1 MCAIPKAV
9 RWLSG
14 GVAILALA
22 LASLLY
28 LMLCKRKKPKNEWL
42 SFRKAVEASGEVI
55 FLTDREGVIT
65 YINPAFTKL
74 YGYYAE
80 EVVGKTT
87 PRILKSG
94 VMTEQDYEHFWETL
108 LGAGVIRGEFINK
121 CKDGRLVTIEGSA
134 NPILD
139 ERGNIS
145 GFLAIQ
151 RDVTESKQAR
161 EELKSAHVYQ
171 QSIID
176 GVAEPI
182 MVIDTDYHV
191 KLMNRAARRFSHRSV
206 ELSEPLFCYQVSH
219 QRDTP
224 CNGKEHPCPLHEASE
239 LNQTVTAVHEH
250 YQADGEIRLVEVIA
264 APFFDTEGNLQ
275 GIIESMRDITEHKRA
290 EEALLQYADRLRALA
305 AQLAEVEE
313 AERQRLSQELHD
325 QVGQNLTALSLNL
338 NIVRSLIPE
347 EAEEVHNRIEDSLSL
362 VDQTT
367 EKIRDVM
374 ANLRPPV
381 LDDYGLVAALRW
393 YAEQFTKRT
402 DIAVTVEGNE
412 PDPRLPQRIES
423 ALFRIAQEALTN
435 VAKHAEASHA
445 AVCVEVEDD
454 IMRLVVADD
463 GIGFDPTQQ
472 GENGEGQGWGLLTMT
487 ERAEAVGAHCQI
499 ESYPDRGTK
508 IILEIG
514 L

>member
-1 MCAIPKAV
+1 
-9 RWLSG
+9 
-14 GVAILALA
+14 
-22 LASLLY
+22 
-28 LMLCKRKKPKNEWL
+28 
-42 SFRKAVEASGEVI
+42 
-55 FLTDREGVIT
+55 
-65 YINPAFTKL
+65 
-74 YGYYAE
+74 
-80 EVVGKTT
+80 
-87 PRILKSG
+87 
-94 VMTEQDYEHFWETL
+94 
-108 LGAGVIRGEFINK
+108 
-121 CKDGRLVTIEGSA
+121 
-134 NPILD
+134 
-139 ERGNIS
+139 
-145 GFLAIQ
+145 
-151 RDVTESKQAR
+151 
-161 EELKSAHVYQ
+161 
-171 QSIID
+171 
-176 GVAEPI
+176 
-182 MVIDTDYHV
+182 
-191 KLMNRAARRFSHRSV
+191 
-206 ELSEPLFCYQVSH
+206 
-219 QRDTP
+219 
-224 CNGKEHPCPLHEASE
+224 
-239 LNQTVTAVHEH
+239 
-250 YQADGEIRLVEVIA
+250 
-264 APFFDTEGNLQ
+264 
-275 GIIESMRDITEHKRA
+275 
-290 EEALLQYADRLRALA
+290 
-305 AQLAEVEE
+305 
-313 AERQRLSQELHD
+313 
-325 QVGQNLTALSLNL
+325 L

-454 IMRLVVADD
+454 IMRLVVTDD